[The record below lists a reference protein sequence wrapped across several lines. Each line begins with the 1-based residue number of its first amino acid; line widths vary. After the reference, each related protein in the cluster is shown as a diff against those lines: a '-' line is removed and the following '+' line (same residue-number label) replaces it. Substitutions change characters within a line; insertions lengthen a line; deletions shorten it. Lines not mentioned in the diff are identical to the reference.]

1 MILAIVLAVY
11 FLQEFVVMP
20 WQPRDVQ
27 ISGFYKEDGNSLDVV
42 FIGASDMYTAF
53 SPALAYENFAF
64 TSYPFAPPR
73 NSDGVWQLQVDEIL
87 RTQSPKLI
95 VIEVNGALYTEED
108 ELVTEENLRLFTDHM
123 PVSAHKKELID
134 RYVREKDR
142 INYYIP
148 YLKYHGNITSL
159 KKAFNTLY
167 ERLSFETRG
176 GLYMKGERTHF
187 PADSFENEVWDTA
200 GDEEELAMEPNHE
213 AALRGFLEYCQANV
227 DCPILFIRTPHY
239 ITEKEEVTLEFFRR
253 TNRVGSIVSNY
264 GFDFIN
270 FDKLHSEIGL
280 NYDEDFYNSEHL
292 NINGQEKFT
301 AYLGKILSEK
311 YGLKD
316 LSHSD
321 TVKAKWERAVKY
333 YHEFIRQGKALN
345 EKETSG
351 SEYEFYEAE
360 SRELLKKLE
369 EGMVSGV
376 GAAGSGSGSQ
386 AKGKQ

>member
-1 MILAIVLAVY
+1 MILAIILAVY

-27 ISGFYKEDGNSLDVV
+27 ISGFYKEDRDSLDVV

-53 SPALAYENFAF
+53 SPALAYDKFGF

-73 NSDGVWQLQVDEIL
+73 NSDGMWQLQVDEIL

-95 VIEVNGALYTEED
+95 VIEVNGALYTEAD

-123 PVSAHKKELID
+123 PASQHKNELIET
-134 RYVREKDR
+134 YVNKRDR

-159 KKAFNTLY
+159 RDALNTMY
-167 ERLSFETRG
+167 ERLSFEGRG

-187 PADSFENEVWDTA
+187 ETQSFENEIWATED
-200 GDEEELAMEPNHE
+200 DNEELDMEPGHE
-213 AALRGFLEYCQANV
+213 TALRGFLDYCQAKV
-227 DCPILFIRTPHY
+227 DCPVLFIRAPHY
-239 ITEKEEVTLEFFRR
+239 VTEGEEVTLEFFHRA
-253 TNRVGSIVSNY
+253 NRVGSVVSNY

-280 NYDEDFYNSEHL
+280 NYDEDFHNSEHL
-292 NINGQEKFT
+292 NINGQKKFT
-301 AYLGKILSEK
+301 EYLGGLLVEK
-311 YGLKD
+311 YGLAD
-316 LSHSD
+316 SAHSD
-321 TVKAKWERAVKY
+321 GVRAKWERAVEY
-333 YHEFIRQGKALN
+333 YNEFVRQGKALG
-345 EKETSG
+345 EKDTQK

-360 SRELLKKLE
+360 SQELLNRL
-369 EGMVSGV
+369 S
-376 GAAGSGSGSQ
+376 AGLKGS
-386 AKGKQ
+386 